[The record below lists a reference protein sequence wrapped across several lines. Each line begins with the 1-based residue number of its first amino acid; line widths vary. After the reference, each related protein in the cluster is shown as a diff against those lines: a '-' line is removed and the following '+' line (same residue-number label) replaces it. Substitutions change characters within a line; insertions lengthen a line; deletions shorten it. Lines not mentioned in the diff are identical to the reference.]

1 MKHGFIIL
9 SKDEIIGEI
18 SFGSF
23 RTLRE
28 AKKSF
33 KRIKDSINVSSYEK
47 KHLRLVELVE
57 REILVDK

>member
-1 MKHGFIIL
+1 MKHGFVIL
-9 SKDEIIGEI
+9 SKDEILGEI

-23 RTLRE
+23 PTLRE
-28 AKKSF
+28 AKKAF
-33 KRIKDSINVSSYEK
+33 KWIEASINVGAYEK